1 MKNGEWRRANAEGAG
16 AFVAWTSEIVMFQ
29 VNRNPSES
37 DLRKFGRAML
47 IGFGVIGVVL
57 WIAGARR
64 AGAQVSAWTGSGAQV
79 AAIVLASLGA
89 ALFALS
95 RASRS
100 MTKTV
105 YIGWMTVTVP
115 VGIVMST
122 ILLTVLFMLILPVFS
137 LIVRMGDPLRRKLG
151 GTTYWEDY
159 KAHEPT
165 LERMRRPF

>member
-1 MKNGEWRRANAEGAG
+1 
-16 AFVAWTSEIVMFQ
+16 MFR

-47 IGFGVIGVVL
+47 FGFGVIGVIL
-57 WIAGARR
+57 WVVGARR
-64 AGAQVSAWTGSGAQV
+64 SGVSVWVWTGTGAQI
-79 AAIVLASLGA
+79 AAIVLGLLGV

-100 MTKTV
+100 ITKTV
-105 YIGWMTVTVP
+105 YVGWMTATAP
-115 VGIVMST
+115 IGIVMST
-122 ILLTVLFMLILPVFS
+122 ILLTLLFVLILPVFS
-137 LIVRMGDPLRRKLG
+137 LIVRMADPLRRKLG
-151 GTTYWEDY
+151 GATYWEDY

>member
-1 MKNGEWRRANAEGAG
+1 
-16 AFVAWTSEIVMFQ
+16 MFT

-47 IGFGVIGVVL
+47 IGFGAIAVVL
-57 WIAGARR
+57 WIGAAWRS
-64 AGAQVSAWTGSGAQV
+64 GASAWTGAGAQV
-79 AAIVLASLGA
+79 AAIVSASLGA
-89 ALFALS
+89 AFFALS

-105 YIGWMTVTVP
+105 YVGWMTATAP

-122 ILLTVLFMLILPVFS
+122 ILLTVLFVLILPVFS
-137 LIVRMGDPLRRKLG
+137 LIVRMADPLRRKLG
-151 GTTYWEDY
+151 GSTYWEDY
-159 KAHEPT
+159 KPHEPT